1 MSGGPVDEDLA
12 VRVKDQILEI
22 LAYGATPVTS
32 VEGFLHG
39 RERRSVREVIGAYPD
54 LFEQFERGFP
64 ETGPRILWVRL
75 KRRRDRRPSDRK
87 TAES

>member
-1 MSGGPVDEDLA
+1 VDEDLA
-12 VRVKDQILEI
+12 VSVKDQILGI

-39 RERRSVREVIGAYPD
+39 REKRLVREVIRAYPD

-75 KRRRDRRPSDRK
+75 KRERGLRPNDPD
-87 TAES
+87 TAAS

>member
-1 MSGGPVDEDLA
+1 MDENLA
-12 VRVKDQILEI
+12 ASVKDQILEI

-39 RERRSVREVIGAYPD
+39 RERRLVRDVIEAYPD

-75 KRRRDRRPSDRK
+75 KRKRDLRPSN
-87 TAES
+87 